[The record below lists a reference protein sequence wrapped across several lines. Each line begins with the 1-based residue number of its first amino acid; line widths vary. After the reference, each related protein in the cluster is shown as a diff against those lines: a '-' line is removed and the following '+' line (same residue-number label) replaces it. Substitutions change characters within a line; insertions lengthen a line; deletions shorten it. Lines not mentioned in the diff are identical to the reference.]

1 MLYKNL
7 AINDAGHLMFAGFDT
22 KVLAERYGTP
32 LMLLDE
38 SVIRARC
45 REYKTAMARNLPA
58 GSRPLYA
65 SKSLSIKKIYE
76 IMAEEDMGID
86 VVSAGEIYTASK
98 AGFPMENAFFH
109 GNSKSD
115 SDIRLAMD
123 KGVGYFVCD
132 NEDELNAIDAEAAY
146 RGIRQKVLLRLTP
159 GIDPHTHEKINT
171 GRIDSKFGAAIET
184 GQAEALILKALE
196 KKNVEL
202 SGYHCHIGSQ
212 IFDTAPFCDAAV
224 LMLEFIAEFQ
234 DKHGYRPGI
243 LNLGGGMGV
252 PYVESDPKIDYAAN
266 IRDIGQRI
274 FQTCARLGLD
284 APSILMEPG
293 RSIVAD
299 AGVTVYTVNSIKQ
312 IPGFRNY
319 VGINGGMTD
328 NPRYTLYQS
337 NYTVLPADR
346 MNDPVS
352 NVAWTVAGCCCESGD
367 LIQEGVRLP
376 LLKRGDLLA
385 VLTTGAYNYSM
396 ASNYNRVPRPPIVMV
411 GYRGPYVAVR
421 RETLDDLLDC
431 DQ

>member
-7 AINDAGHLMFAGFDT
+7 DINEAGHLVFAGFDT
-22 KVLAERYGTP
+22 KVLAQRYGTP
-32 LMLLDE
+32 LMLMDE
-38 SVIRARC
+38 AVIRARC
-45 REYKTAMARNLPA
+45 REYKTAMTRNLPA

-65 SKSLSIKKIYE
+65 SKSLSIKRIYE
-76 IMAEEDMGID
+76 IMAEEEMGID

-98 AGFPMENAFFH
+98 AGFPMENVFFH

-115 SDIRLAMD
+115 SDIVLAMD

-132 NEDELNAIDAEAAY
+132 NEDELNAINAEAAY

-184 GQAEALILKALE
+184 GQAEELILKALAMD
-196 KKNVEL
+196 NVEL

-224 LMLEFIAEFQ
+224 LMLEFIADFQ

-252 PYVESDPKIDYAAN
+252 PYVASDPTIDYTAN
-266 IRDIGQRI
+266 IRDIGQQI
-274 FQTCARLGLD
+274 SKTCARLGLD

-299 AGVTVYTVNSIKQ
+299 AGITLYTVNSIKQ

-328 NPRYTLYQS
+328 NPRYTLYQAE
-337 NYTVLPADR
+337 YTVLAADR
-346 MNDPVS
+346 MKDAPSKVE
-352 NVAWTVAGCCCESGD
+352 WTVAGCCCESGD
-367 LIQEGVRLP
+367 LIQENVCLP
-376 LLKRGDLLA
+376 LLNRGDLLA

-421 RETLDDLLDC
+421 RETLDDLLIC

>member
-7 AINDAGHLMFAGFDT
+7 DINEAGHLVFAGFDT

-32 LMLLDE
+32 LMLMDE
-38 SVIRARC
+38 AVIRARC

-65 SKSLSIKKIYE
+65 SKSLSIKRIYE
-76 IMAEEDMGID
+76 IMAEEEMGID

-115 SDIRLAMD
+115 SDISLAMD

-132 NEDELNAIDAEAAY
+132 NEDELNAINTEAAY
-146 RGIRQKVLLRLTP
+146 RGIHQKVLLRLTP
-159 GIDPHTHEKINT
+159 GIDPHPHEKINT

-184 GQAEALILKALE
+184 GQAEELILKALAME
-196 KKNVEL
+196 NVEL

-252 PYVESDPKIDYAAN
+252 PYVEGDPVIDYAAN
-266 IRDIGQRI
+266 IRDIGQLI
-274 FQTCARLGLD
+274 AHTCARLGLD
-284 APSILMEPG
+284 SPSILMEPG

-299 AGVTVYTVNSIKQ
+299 AGITLYTVNSIKQ

-337 NYTVLPADR
+337 NYTVLAADR
-346 MNDPVS
+346 MKDAPSKVE
-352 NVAWTVAGCCCESGD
+352 WTVAGCCCESGD
-367 LIQEGVRLP
+367 LIQENVRLP
-376 LLKRGDLLA
+376 LLKRNDLLA

-421 RETLDDLLDC
+421 RETLDDLMNC